1 MEKFDKD
8 QIFVP
13 KNGKTCL
20 MQEFNIWSFAKNV
33 VSDNE
38 WYVRREWRKHR
49 NMLIEEIQKASKQ
62 DLSRCLSSLWV
73 CLKSHDTK
81 LLWYVNDKISASIN
95 KKSKAVKQRKPQ
107 LDKHSKQN
115 FSSFYWL

>member
-20 MQEFNIWSFAKNV
+20 MQEFNFWSFAKNV

-38 WYVRREWRKHR
+38 WYVRRKWRKHW
-49 NMLIEEIQKASKQ
+49 NMLVYEIQKASKQ
-62 DLSRCLSSLWV
+62 DLSQCVSS
-73 CLKSHDTK
+73 
-81 LLWYVNDKISASIN
+81 
-95 KKSKAVKQRKPQ
+95 
-107 LDKHSKQN
+107 
-115 FSSFYWL
+115 